1 MMKPFMLRKK
11 SFIRAVM
18 VEVMILEVDVLERPA
33 GDPEE
38 TARKIQELS
47 GVNSV
52 QKGGSR

>member
-1 MMKPFMLRKK
+1 MR
-11 SFIRAVM
+11 
-18 VEVMILEVDVLERPA
+18 VMILEVDVLERPA

-38 TARKIQELS
+38 TARKISELS

>member
-1 MMKPFMLRKK
+1 MKGFQ
-11 SFIRAVM
+11 